1 MIFNATKNWKK
12 FLSSED
18 EMFLNEIL
26 LKTARHRG
34 AYKNADEVKIA
45 QLWCS
50 FVETRKQI
58 SAIDDR
64 LRRIEYLLGGIIKRS
79 REQEDKLL
87 DSLRNF

>member
-50 FVETRKQI
+50 FVETRKHI